1 MRRMLFLLGAILGF
15 TVRSFSQVQGDVTD
29 PKDKGIPN
37 AIIIAT
43 DSVKKSV
50 DTVKSDSRGFYSF
63 DHLKPG
69 NYKIEIKAV
78 GFQTAVIKDIVVK
91 EGEIGLVEDDLYNGQ
106 RLNITLLPAK
116 VPK

>member
-1 MRRMLFLLGAILGF
+1 MKKIIFFSGAILGF
-15 TVRSFSQVQGDVTD
+15 CVRSFSQIQGDVTD

-69 NYKIEIKAV
+69 NYKIEIKAA
-78 GFQTAVIKDIVVK
+78 GFQPVIIKNIVVK

-106 RLNITLLPAK
+106 RLNITLNPAK